1 MTTPLQVKMFTLARA
16 DATLQGYL
24 LGANNTMRW
33 FPLQLPKGYVYQG
46 SCVVVRQISSIL
58 PYVMT
63 GPMSMDWVMMQLDCI
78 DLDSLTAQALAN
90 YLVLGWLPNNNF
102 MVNNQFASPP
112 TVPPP
117 AMNIKL
123 SQRSSLLYEVQP
135 QPAWVETLTVRI
147 ANNVNL

>member
-1 MTTPLQVKMFTLARA
+1 MTTPLQVKMFKLARA
-16 DATLQGYL
+16 DATLQDYL

-58 PYVMT
+58 PYAMT
-63 GPMSMDWVMMQLDCI
+63 GPMSMDWVMMQFDCI

-90 YLVLGWLPNNNF
+90 YLVLGWLPSNNF
-102 MVNNQFASPP
+102 MVNNQFTSPP